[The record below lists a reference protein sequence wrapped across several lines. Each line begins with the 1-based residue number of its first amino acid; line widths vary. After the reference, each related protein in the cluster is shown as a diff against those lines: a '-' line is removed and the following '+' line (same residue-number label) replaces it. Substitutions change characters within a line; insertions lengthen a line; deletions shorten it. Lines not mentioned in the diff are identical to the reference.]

1 MMLSA
6 AIAQADSET
15 TLTMKALRITDVIRR
30 ITSQAS
36 ASLAATAI
44 R

>member
-1 MMLSA
+1 MESA
-6 AIAQADSET
+6 ATVQAASDT
-15 TLTMKALRITDVIRR
+15 TLTMKALRITEVIRR

-36 ASLAATAI
+36 ASLAVTSI